1 MHVTPIIICHEMY
14 NWTGVSQTANITESD
29 NEVTTGD
36 ENSGLST
43 NTEEVESMQDRSD
56 TEEAE
61 VDQIEEVE
69 VVPEIEQ
76 EMEEISDTDKSAIGD
91 TESESENDVFQGRV
105 FDGCQLDPSFLQP
118 LYSGASINICMTYC
132 IIMQYAYKYKLSY
145 KAMEGLIH
153 LLHLICPVPNALP
166 KSLHKL
172 KQFFK
177 QFSAGFKDQKICSTC
192 SIPFED
198 KCTCILQS
206 ENPGHLI
213 HMSIMKSL
221 QSVVSRE

>member
-36 ENSGLST
+36 KNSGLST

-91 TESESENDVFQGRV
+91 TESESEYDVFQGRV
-105 FDGCQLDPSFLQP
+105 FDRCQLDPSFLQRTS
-118 LYSGASINICMTYC
+118 LFGSKHQYLHDILHYNAIC
-132 IIMQYAYKYKLSY
+132 L
-145 KAMEGLIH
+145 
-153 LLHLICPVPNALP
+153 
-166 KSLHKL
+166 
-172 KQFFK
+172 
-177 QFSAGFKDQKICSTC
+177 
-192 SIPFED
+192 
-198 KCTCILQS
+198 
-206 ENPGHLI
+206 
-213 HMSIMKSL
+213 
-221 QSVVSRE
+221 

>member
-61 VDQIEEVE
+61 VDQIKEVE

-132 IIMQYAYKYKLSY
+132 IIMQYAYNVYKEIDILAASNFAV
-145 KAMEGLIH
+145 KVVRES
-153 LLHLICPVPNALP
+153 LHLIAAPIDAITAKSMIIVIDNANRYLVRQPNM
-166 KSLHKL
+166 
-172 KQFFK
+172 
-177 QFSAGFKDQKICSTC
+177 
-192 SIPFED
+192 FEH
-198 KCTCILQS
+198 
-206 ENPGHLI
+206 N
-213 HMSIMKSL
+213 
-221 QSVVSRE
+221 

>member
-1 MHVTPIIICHEMY
+1 MFCFVFVFQNGAETTRNTYRRYLTESGKAIPRTTAWRHFKHRLYRLAAKNSTTNGII
-14 NWTGVSQTANITESD
+14 GVSQTANITESD

-69 VVPEIEQ
+69 VVPEIKQ

-132 IIMQYAYKYKLSY
+132 IIMQYVYKYKLSY

-153 LLHLICPVPNALP
+153 LLHLI
-166 KSLHKL
+166 
-172 KQFFK
+172 
-177 QFSAGFKDQKICSTC
+177 
-192 SIPFED
+192 
-198 KCTCILQS
+198 
-206 ENPGHLI
+206 
-213 HMSIMKSL
+213 
-221 QSVVSRE
+221 

>member
-76 EMEEISDTDKSAIGD
+76 EMEEISDTDKSAIDD

-118 LYSGASINICMTYC
+118 LYSGASIN
-132 IIMQYAYKYKLSY
+132 KYKLSY

-177 QFSAGFKDQKICSTC
+177 QFSAGFKDPKICSTC

-198 KCTCILQS
+198 KCTCTL
-206 ENPGHLI
+206 
-213 HMSIMKSL
+213 
-221 QSVVSRE
+221 V

>member
-43 NTEEVESMQDRSD
+43 NAEEVESMQVRSD

-76 EMEEISDTDKSAIGD
+76 EMEDISDTDKSAIGD

-105 FDGCQLDPSFLQP
+105 FDGCQLDPSFFIREQ
-118 LYSGASINICMTYC
+118 ASIC

-198 KCTCILQS
+198 KCTCTLQS

-221 QSVVSRE
+221 HSVVSRE